1 MSAFQN
7 PGRRAGLIYILVS
20 IPGFFALLW
29 IPSKLI
35 VHGNATATT
44 QNIAAHETLFR
55 ADIATDLIGQILFV
69 FVAIALYD
77 LLKEVNRRDAIAML
91 TLVLIALPIVILNE
105 AFGMGVLVA
114 LHPGNF
120 MSAFGQSQ
128 REAIAMLLLNLRSGG
143 FTVAGIFWALWL
155 LPLARLIYRSG
166 FIPKIFGILLPIAA
180 SAYLASSFTA
190 LIAPQY
196 GEFTNRWILPLQGFE
211 LLFPIWL
218 LVMGAKPKAL
228 ASGNQAMATAD

>member
-1 MSAFQN
+1 MSFFRN

-29 IPSKLI
+29 VPSQLI
-35 VHGNATATT
+35 VHGNATATS

-55 ADIATDLIGQILFV
+55 ADIATDLIGQILFL

-120 MSAFGQSQ
+120 MSAFDPPQ

-196 GEFTNRWILPLQGFE
+196 AAFTGRWIEPLQGFE
-211 LLFPIWL
+211 LLFPIYL
-218 LVMGAKPKAL
+218 LIMGAKPKPSPGRTPAI
-228 ASGNQAMATAD
+228 AMAG

>member
-1 MSAFQN
+1 MSALQN

-29 IPSKLI
+29 IPSQLI

-91 TLVLIALPIVILNE
+91 TLVVIALPIVVLNE
-105 AFGMGVLVA
+105 AFGMGVLVV

-120 MSAFGQSQ
+120 MSAFDQSQ

-166 FIPKIFGILLPIAA
+166 FIPRIFGILLPIAA
-180 SAYLASSFTA
+180 SAYLASSLTA
-190 LIAPQY
+190 LVAPQY
-196 GEFTNRWILPLQGFE
+196 AEFTNRWILPLQGFE

-218 LVMGAKPKAL
+218 LIMGAKPKPFANR
-228 ASGNQAMATAD
+228 NQAMAMAD